1 MEAPLMAANPEPS
14 EWRILAEQ
22 PNKEID
28 GEKLCALIEQV
39 FGGLSRET
47 EEKQRRA
54 QIATPKAIPPITPL
68 SRPSA
73 VQMTGGPYAS
83 RLKMKVAHYRETK
96 ILAPTDP
103 QP

>member
-1 MEAPLMAANPEPS
+1 MAANPEPS

-47 EEKQRRA
+47 NRETEEKQRRA
-54 QIATPKAIPPITPL
+54 QIATPKAVPPITPL

-73 VQMTGGPYAS
+73 VQMTGGRYAS